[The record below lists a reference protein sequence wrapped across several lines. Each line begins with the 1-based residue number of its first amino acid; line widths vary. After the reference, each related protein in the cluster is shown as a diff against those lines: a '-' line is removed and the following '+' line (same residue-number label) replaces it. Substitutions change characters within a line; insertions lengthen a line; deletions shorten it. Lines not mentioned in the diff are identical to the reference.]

1 MKRFVFAAWSAFIG
15 AVAALTWVA
24 IASDPPAPEAGT
36 EQAADPA
43 FALEE
48 VAAHDTAA
56 DCWMAIDDG
65 VYDLTDYLPQHPTR
79 IEAHC
84 GTEASEGMRTK
95 GVGRPHSDRAWQQ
108 LGSYR
113 IGSLASAPDADEASA
128 ETETAALEA
137 DEENAEIETAAPDAR
152 QAAYTGSASCMG
164 CHSGIHDAYSET
176 LHPRML
182 GPASDINDELLEKW
196 TELPDPQGNPVVF
209 DENQASGIDGT
220 RDIELKDGTRLEAIA
235 SVHVDH
241 QGERVF
247 TARFL
252 DADGA
257 VRHEQAVSVYH
268 IGARYRQALA
278 VNLGDGAGTRLLK
291 YQYSFDDGRYQ
302 YTWNDRNQAR
312 IYEKNCIGCH
322 VSGFDLAAFE
332 ADPDQ
337 GLEQVTADLGVGC
350 ESCHGPGGDHV
361 AAPSKPGA
369 IVNPAALTKDQ
380 QVHVCAQCHIRG
392 TSTAH
397 EGRQDNIDFMPGDNV
412 LAGFDPVPVDWGTRT
427 RRVAA
432 DGKAAASRQQFMDH
446 YLGTKSNLTCTA
458 CHSVHGD
465 DSQGAMLSGNLVQ
478 TCAGCHGPD
487 AFPDLEAVRAA
498 MDGLRDWD
506 EDSPWRG
513 WRSQHTFRV
522 DDEGRLIGLPEPE
535 WPAAGG
541 WPWEQPGWEW
551 DFSR

>member
-24 IASDPPAPEAGT
+24 IAADPSTTETGT
-36 EQAADPA
+36 EQAAEST
-43 FALEE
+43 FTLEE
-48 VAAHDTAA
+48 VAAHDSAA
-56 DCWMAIDDG
+56 DCWVAIDDG
-65 VYDLTDYLPQHPTR
+65 VYELTDYLSQHPTP
-79 IEAHC
+79 IEEHC
-84 GTEASEGMRTK
+84 GTEASEGMHTK

-108 LGSYR
+108 LAGYR
-113 IGSLASAPDADEASA
+113 IGSLAAAPASNDTDP
-128 ETETAALEA
+128 ESEA
-137 DEENAEIETAAPDAR
+137 DTEAAAP
-152 QAAYTGSASCMG
+152 QSQETAYTGSESCMG
-164 CHSGIHDAYSET
+164 CHRGIHDAYSGN

-182 GPASDINDELLEKW
+182 GPASEINDELLEKW
-196 TELPDPQGNPVVF
+196 AELPDPQGNPVVF

-220 RDIELKDGTRLEAIA
+220 RDIELKDGTRLDGIA

-241 QGERVF
+241 QGERRF

-257 VRHEQAVSVYH
+257 VRREQAATLYH

-337 GLEQVTADLGVGC
+337 SLEQVTADLGVGC

-361 AAPSKPGA
+361 AAPSEPGA

-397 EGRQDNIDFMPGDNV
+397 DGRQDNINFLPGDNV
-412 LAGFDPVPVDWGTRT
+412 LADFDSVPVEWGART

-446 YLGTKSNLTCTA
+446 YLGTKSNLSCTA
-458 CHSVHGD
+458 CHSVHDD
-465 DSQGAMLSGNLVQ
+465 DSQGKLLSGDLVQ
-478 TCAGCHGPD
+478 ACAGCHGAK
-487 AFPDLEAVRAA
+487 AFPDLDAVRAA
-498 MDGLRDWD
+498 MNGLRGWD
-506 EDSPWRG
+506 DDSPWRG
-513 WRSQHTFRV
+513 WRSQHTFRL
-522 DDEGRLIGLPEPE
+522 DDEGRLTGLPESE
-535 WPAAGG
+535 WPEEGG
-541 WPWEQPGWEW
+541 WPWEQPDWQW